1 MSPSSPHLLSLPI
14 PSCFH
19 PMLQVI
25 ISPSPHTVPVDTAR
39 FLGGILY
46 LLFWCSAGQLFERFA
61 VCLLNLFQQILRCED
76 YHPPQTLHLSECEC
90 MCVCMS
96 VVQVGGEYECGAGGR
111 ESTVRLDKTFHII
124 CLPLSPASPPPQVM
138 EAHQAKLRFFKA
150 STCQQLLE
158 RLVGHF
164 MLLSE
169 EVASVVT
176 SRWLTL
182 RFPFKRACQTCFVSF
197 IRRSCRTGKQIRR
210 ILVSLSVCLS
220 SISLIPSLGRA
231 WEGG

>member
-1 MSPSSPHLLSLPI
+1 
-14 PSCFH
+14 
-19 PMLQVI
+19 
-25 ISPSPHTVPVDTAR
+25 
-39 FLGGILY
+39 
-46 LLFWCSAGQLFERFA
+46 
-61 VCLLNLFQQILRCED
+61 
-76 YHPPQTLHLSECEC
+76 
-90 MCVCMS
+90 MS

-111 ESTVRLDKTFHII
+111 GSTVRLDKTFHII

-182 RFPFKRACQTCFVSF
+182 RFPFKRACQMRFVSF
-197 IRRSCRTGKQIRR
+197 IPRSCRTGKQIRR
-210 ILVSLSVCLS
+210 ILVSLSVCHPLAS
-220 SISLIPSLGRA
+220 FPVWAGPGNEASHPSVCHSWG
-231 WEGG
+231 ESYC